1 MSADDK
7 KHYVTSVYTGR
18 YKSQGRINNT
28 KRCINR
34 KISRKTWYNS
44 NHNRKSFN

>member
-18 YKSQGRINNT
+18 YKSQGKVKNT
-28 KRCINR
+28 KKFVNH
-34 KISRKTWYNS
+34 KISRKTQ
-44 NHNRKSFN
+44 